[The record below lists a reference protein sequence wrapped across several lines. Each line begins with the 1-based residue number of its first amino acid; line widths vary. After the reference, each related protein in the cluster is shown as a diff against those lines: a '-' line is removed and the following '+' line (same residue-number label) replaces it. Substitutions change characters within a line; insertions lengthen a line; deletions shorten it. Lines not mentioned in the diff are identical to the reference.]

1 VPEIVWR
8 SPKLDEGNQKLDG
21 GVRKPDGGRQRM
33 DGGKQEKD
41 WCVNVGVT
49 VCVRVC
55 VFVGVFWFKV
65 IVWLCVQVSCR
76 WLGSCK

>member
-1 VPEIVWR
+1 
-8 SPKLDEGNQKLDG
+8 
-21 GVRKPDGGRQRM
+21 M

-49 VCVRVC
+49 VCVRVCVC

>member
-1 VPEIVWR
+1 
-8 SPKLDEGNQKLDG
+8 
-21 GVRKPDGGRQRM
+21 M

-65 IVWLCVQVSCR
+65 IVWLCVQVIAADGWVLVSRTAICEGR
-76 WLGSCK
+76 ETRL